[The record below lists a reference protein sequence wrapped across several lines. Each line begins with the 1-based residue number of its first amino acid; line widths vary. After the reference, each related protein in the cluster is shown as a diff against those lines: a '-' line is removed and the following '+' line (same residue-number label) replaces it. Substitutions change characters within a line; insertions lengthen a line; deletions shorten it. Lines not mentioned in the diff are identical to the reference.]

1 MRDCVDA
8 MRLLAD
14 PRRPQPT
21 YAKFQ
26 VVLGVRVRVRSGLAN
41 QAARSRRTQSSRWCG
56 TNPNPNPN
64 RRTQSCRWCGTRPS
78 RAGVSWRRR
87 LRRSTGPRICTSE
100 CSLSGS
106 IVNRAHSGLGCV
118 IYVTLYDPHTR
129 DCFII
134 SDHGYGVRMGCRSN
148 VVNLID

>member
-41 QAARSRRTQSSRWCG
+41 QALAADARKVPGGVGLTLTLILTDARKV
-56 TNPNPNPN
+56 
-64 RRTQSCRWCGTRPS
+64 
-78 RAGVSWRRR
+78 AGGV
-87 LRRSTGPRICTSE
+87 G
-100 CSLSGS
+100 
-106 IVNRAHSGLGCV
+106 
-118 IYVTLYDPHTR
+118 
-129 DCFII
+129 
-134 SDHGYGVRMGCRSN
+134 HGRVGRV
-148 VVNLID
+148 